1 MRIAILGAGA
11 LGSVIGGL
19 MAEQGIDVCLL
30 DVNQAHIDA
39 INRSGLQLDTP
50 EGSRRIS
57 ISAMR
62 PEECPGDVELI
73 VLLTKIFHTDAALA
87 AVQPVIDSGARVLTI
102 QNGLG
107 NVQRVARKVPE
118 AQILMGSTMIPGG
131 YVGPGHVSSAAQS
144 WTVFKPLLDSG
155 IADAEAIAK
164 VLAPVG
170 FKYSAEAELQIWQ
183 KAAFN
188 CAMNATC
195 GLIAG
200 PVGAIAA
207 DPKGRALVRVIADE
221 VIAVARAK
229 AIAVERDAV
238 YQHLDVALAEHQ
250 KHKPSMLQDLEAGR
264 QTEIEAL
271 CGEVVRQAASVKI
284 GVPLNTAL
292 ATLIGLKSAHQSGR
306 QD

>member
-1 MRIAILGAGA
+1 MKIAILGAGA

-39 INRSGLQLDTP
+39 INQSGLQLDTP
-50 EGSRRIS
+50 DGSRRIA
-57 ISAMR
+57 IAAMR
-62 PEECPGDVELI
+62 PEQCPRDVDLI
-73 VLLTKIFHTDAALA
+73 ILLTKIFHTDAALA
-87 AVQPVIDSGARVLTI
+87 SVQPVIDAGALVLTI

-107 NVQRVARKVPE
+107 NAERVARTVPE
-118 AQILMGSTMIPGG
+118 KQVLLGATMIPGG
-131 YVGPGHVSSAAQS
+131 FVGPGHVSSQGLS
-144 WTVFKPLLDSG
+144 WTVFKPLLDTE
-155 IADAEAIAK
+155 IAQAERVVQA
-164 VLAPVG
+164 LAPVG
-170 FKYSAEAELQIWQ
+170 FRYSTEAELQIWQ

-207 DPKGRALVRVIADE
+207 DPKGVAWVRAIADE
-221 VIAVARAK
+221 VIDVALAK
-229 AIAVERDAV
+229 GIMVERDAV

-271 CGEVVRQAASVKI
+271 CGEVVRQAAAVK
-284 GVPLNTAL
+284 VAAPLNTAL
-292 ATLIGLKSAHQSGR
+292 TTLIGMKSRGYPG
-306 QD
+306 

>member
-1 MRIAILGAGA
+1 MKIAILGAGA

-50 EGSRRIS
+50 EGTRRIA

-62 PEECPGDVELI
+62 PEQCPGDVELI
-73 VLLTKIFHTDAALA
+73 ILLTKIFHTDAALA
-87 AVQPVIDSGARVLTI
+87 SVQPVIDAGARVLTI

-107 NVQRVARKVPE
+107 NAERVARTVPE

-144 WTVFKPLLDSG
+144 WTVFKPMLDAQ
-155 IADAEAIAK
+155 IAEAEAIAN
-164 VLAPVG
+164 VLSPVG
-170 FKYSAEAELQIWQ
+170 FKYSTDAEVQIWQ

-188 CAMNATC
+188 CAMNAAC

-200 PVGAIAA
+200 PVGAISA
-207 DPKGRALVRVIADE
+207 DPQGRGLVQSIADE
-221 VIAVARAK
+221 VIAVAQAK
-229 AIAVERDAV
+229 GLAVEQQAV
-238 YQHLDVALAEHQ
+238 YQHLDVALAEHTA
-250 KHKPSMLQDLEAGR
+250 HKPSMLQDLEAGR
-264 QTEIEAL
+264 ETEIEAL
-271 CGEVVRQAASVKI
+271 CGEVARQAQACNVAA
-284 GVPLNTAL
+284 PLNTAL
-292 ATLIGLKSAHQSGR
+292 AALIGMKSRAASA
-306 QD
+306 